1 VASPRRAG
9 VAGLLAILA
18 AILLLRHHRQRRRHF
33 EDDIMGNS
41 SSKDRAASLLSGSRD
56 GSSPDTRPHRPDDQT
71 DQTEGPVDDSA
82 RGIRVSGGLG
92 LAQLPPQASGRLS
105 NVSNTRA
112 SFGRDGLH
120 LGEYYIQQLA
130 RVMQV
135 AGLMHVSALHGLCRH
150 VRSKLHL
157 GTRLAAKCCTSTARG
172 FDTVSE
178 SEV

>member
-1 VASPRRAG
+1 MRVILFSCTFTHCPG

-18 AILLLRHHRQRRRHF
+18 AILLLLRRHRQRRRPRG
-33 EDDIMGNS
+33 DDIMGGS
-41 SSKDRAASLLSGSRD
+41 SSKDRTASLLSGSRD

-105 NVSNTRA
+105 NVSTTCA

-120 LGEYYIQQLA
+120 LGEQNIQQLA
-130 RVMQV
+130 R
-135 AGLMHVSALHGLCRH
+135 G
-150 VRSKLHL
+150 
-157 GTRLAAKCCTSTARG
+157 
-172 FDTVSE
+172 
-178 SEV
+178 